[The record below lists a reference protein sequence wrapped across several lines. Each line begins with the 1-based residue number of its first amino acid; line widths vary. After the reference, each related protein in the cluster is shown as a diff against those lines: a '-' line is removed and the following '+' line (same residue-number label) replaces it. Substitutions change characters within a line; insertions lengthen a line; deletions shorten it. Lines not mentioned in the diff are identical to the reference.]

1 MCLPVQPDPVLAVP
15 VLSCIGAGHQLGT
28 WNTCL
33 LSKSHSNLRLLRL
46 ALLILFKKKKYVFIP
61 WSPCL
66 WNCLFS
72 GAVYVVKYSEAHRLR
87 TQSVW
92 LRRVVFSFT
101 KSWSELKATYR
112 KDNKFFIMLFIFLT
126 VISHLT
132 KKKQKQKTQ
141 NQKTTTNKKANKINN
156 NNNNKTTQKRKVKW
170 CVTWDYW
177 KSFGLS
183 KMPQKH

>member
-1 MCLPVQPDPVLAVP
+1 
-15 VLSCIGAGHQLGT
+15 
-28 WNTCL
+28 
-33 LSKSHSNLRLLRL
+33 
-46 ALLILFKKKKYVFIP
+46 
-61 WSPCL
+61 
-66 WNCLFS
+66 
-72 GAVYVVKYSEAHRLR
+72 
-87 TQSVW
+87 
-92 LRRVVFSFT
+92 
-101 KSWSELKATYR
+101 
-112 KDNKFFIMLFIFLT
+112 MLFIFLT

>member
-141 NQKTTTNKKANKINN
+141 NQKNHHQQKSQQNKQQQQQQNHTKKKSEVVCNL
-156 NNNNKTTQKRKVKW
+156 RLLKVLW
-170 CVTWDYW
+170 VI
-177 KSFGLS
+177 
-183 KMPQKH
+183 